1 MGRYRSVC
9 FATGLMPDLE
19 LLEDADLT
27 EIGELGK
34 LLSGGQKARV
44 SLARAVYSRASVL
57 LLDDVISAV
66 DAQTSQHIIKHC
78 FSSSLMSDRTVILA
92 SHAVESLASLAAH
105 AIYLDDGRCL
115 WQGSGSQ
122 LLETEH
128 MAHLKSESRSPSRL
142 PSRLP
147 SRECL
152 KAEPKINRKDKKKSE
167 KPGSLDVQVAKGK
180 FEIREAIPKTPK
192 QLVIEEDR
200 AVGAVG
206 AVGLIHWKN
215 LLKFNGNGVYWGA
228 AFTLMM
234 AAVLAPVCERK
245 VIS

>member
-1 MGRYRSVC
+1 MGHYRSVC

-19 LLEDADLT
+19 LLVDADLT
-27 EIGELGK
+27 EVGERGK

-105 AIYLDDGRCL
+105 AIYLDDACL
-115 WQGSGSQ
+115 WQDSGSQ

-128 MAHLKSESRSPSRL
+128 MAHLKSESRSHPVAC
-142 PSRLP
+142 PAG
-147 SRECL
+147 C
-152 KAEPKINRKDKKKSE
+152 
-167 KPGSLDVQVAKGK
+167 QVENA
-180 FEIREAIPKTPK
+180 
-192 QLVIEEDR
+192 
-200 AVGAVG
+200 
-206 AVGLIHWKN
+206 
-215 LLKFNGNGVYWGA
+215 
-228 AFTLMM
+228 
-234 AAVLAPVCERK
+234 
-245 VIS
+245 

>member
-1 MGRYRSVC
+1 MERYRFVC

-27 EIGELGK
+27 EIGERGK

-78 FSSSLMSDRTVILA
+78 FSSSLMSGRTVILA

-115 WQGSGSQ
+115 WQGSGRQ
-122 LLETEH
+122 LLETGH

-142 PSRLP
+142 ASRLP
-147 SRECL
+147 SRERL
-152 KAEPKINRKDKKKSE
+152 KAEPKINRKDKKKGE
-167 KPGSLDVQVAKGK
+167 KPGSLDVQAAKGN

-192 QLVIEEDR
+192 QLVIEEER
-200 AVGAVG
+200 AVGAVD
-206 AVGLIHWKN
+206 LIHWKN

-245 VIS
+245 VLS

>member
-1 MGRYRSVC
+1 MERYRSVC

-27 EIGELGK
+27 EIGERGK

-78 FSSSLMSDRTVILA
+78 FNSSLMNGRTVILA
-92 SHAVESLASLAAH
+92 SHAVETLAPLAAH

-115 WQGSGSQ
+115 WQGSGWQ
-122 LLETEH
+122 LLETGH
-128 MAHLKSESRSPSRL
+128 MAHLKTESRSPSRF

-147 SRECL
+147 SSEDL
-152 KAEPKINRKDKKKSE
+152 KAEAKNYRKDKKKDE
-167 KPGSLDVQVAKGK
+167 KPASLNVQAAKEK

-192 QLVIEEDR
+192 QLVIEEER
-200 AVGAVG
+200 AVGAVE
-206 AVGLIHWKN
+206 LIHWKN
-215 LLKFNGNGVYWGA
+215 LLKFNGNGVYRAA

-234 AAVLAPVCERK
+234 AAVLAPVCERMTL
-245 VIS
+245 S